1 MSQPRVTVTLGR
13 GGQRVQRH
21 VTVPTEM
28 YADRASGD
36 RSRKRSIRD
45 RLGSD
50 LEPIRSAPQPNKRPR
65 EVDGQWKHDLFYD
78 DREEHQQDR
87 AGRNGTQDLRTK
99 LARQPPKGGFQG
111 RGSGVV
117 DLREKLSGSVSHP
130 PPLSQVN
137 DAAKRRVASVVYN
150 SSNVTQGVASTTVP
164 APVQARQKPTAKANV
179 DGDAQTVRSLLQS
192 LGLEKY
198 WITFQAEEVDMA
210 VLRHMSD
217 TDLKE
222 LGVPM
227 GPRKKILLAMR
238 GGQG

>member
-1 MSQPRVTVTLGR
+1 
-13 GGQRVQRH
+13 
-21 VTVPTEM
+21 
-28 YADRASGD
+28 
-36 RSRKRSIRD
+36 
-45 RLGSD
+45 
-50 LEPIRSAPQPNKRPR
+50 
-65 EVDGQWKHDLFYD
+65 
-78 DREEHQQDR
+78 
-87 AGRNGTQDLRTK
+87 
-99 LARQPPKGGFQG
+99 
-111 RGSGVV
+111 
-117 DLREKLSGSVSHP
+117 
-130 PPLSQVN
+130 VN
-137 DAAKRRVASVVYN
+137 EAAKRRVASVVYN

-179 DGDAQTVRSLLQS
+179 DGDVQTVRSLLQS